1 MRRALL
7 VLAVLMGVG
16 GPARA
21 EVSPADRAAIAAVI
35 AEQLQAFRLDDA
47 PRAFSFASPGIQ
59 GMFGTPENF
68 LDMVR
73 RAYPPVHRSTQG
85 EFTTLTDEGEVVQQV
100 ELFHDGQWH
109 TALYSMER
117 SADGWRISGCALV
130 RSARVGA

>member
-1 MRRALL
+1 MRGALL
-7 VLAVLMGVG
+7 ALAVLMGMG

-21 EVSPADRAAIAAVI
+21 EVSPADRAAIAEVI
-35 AEQLQAFRLDDA
+35 TGQLQAFRQDDG

-59 GMFGTPENF
+59 SMFGTPENF

-73 RAYPPVHRSTQG
+73 RAYPPVHRSSQG
-85 EFTTLTDEGEVVQQV
+85 EFTTLTEQGEVVQHV

-117 SADGWRISGCALV
+117 TANGWRISGCVLV